1 MKQLLLICAVVALVG
16 CGKKEAPK
24 EENRVRGQRSTPYQ
38 ELPKAAVG
46 KLIADPIVE
55 KAIREKL
62 NMPTGELTKA
72 DYEKVTEL
80 VLNHSNLT
88 NAKGLEKLT
97 QLKELNLHLNKL
109 TDVAGL
115 EKLTQLTDLYLHVNQ
130 LTDVRGLE
138 KLTKLKVLSL
148 YDNPDISKA
157 LIDELQ
163 KALPKC
169 KIYSNPTK

>member
-1 MKQLLLICAVVALVG
+1 MKQLLLICAVVALGG
-16 CGKKEAPK
+16 CWKKEAPW
-24 EENRVRGQRSTPYQ
+24 EENRVRVQRSTPYQ

-138 KLTKLKVLSL
+138 KLTQLEDLWL
-148 YDNPDISKA
+148 EDNPDFTKA
-157 LIDELQ
+157 QIDKL
-163 KALPKC
+163 KRSLPNCNILSDFK
-169 KIYSNPTK
+169 